1 MMSGIDK
8 VLDLLYGDGLPMP
21 GFKASKNEAIRI
33 VRERYPYAEYCLI
46 SDWCWIDLDVTP
58 AQLNELTRTNRQP
71 VVIYADT
78 VIYDSRRRWDVGDF
92 VRTSYLH
99 QLEDEFFFKTLNSIY
114 ILVGD
119 GIRKRASLETL
130 GRIF

>member
-1 MMSGIDK
+1 MK
-8 VLDLLYGDGLPMP
+8 QLNEVTDLLFSAGIPMP
-21 GFKASKNEAIRI
+21 GAQVSQDEALRI
-33 VRERYPYAEYCLI
+33 VRERYPYHEYCLVA
-46 SDWCWIDLDVTP
+46 DWRWIDLDVTQ
-58 AQLNELTRTNRQP
+58 AQLAELARTNRKP
-71 VVIYADT
+71 VVIYADS
-78 VIYDSRRRWDVGDF
+78 VIYDSQRRWDVGDF

-99 QLEDEFFFKTLNSIY
+99 KFEEGFIFQTLSTIY